1 MSPAY
6 ALLVPRGLEREA
18 LALMREAAAMD
29 GAAESDRTFVAG
41 LALRQPTTDMP
52 KCWDGRGR
60 AGAYSVLL
68 GGGCGGGGGGGSG
81 VGGGAQPPAVTQQG
95 GANRSALGGEHSHH
109 QHPPSPQAPA
119 PPSAALLACSCVD
132 AALAIVTSRE
142 GLDAKGAPDAAALVR
157 GAGIDSASV
166 AAAVR
171 TLARHR
177 RLPAAPSFRVATLR
191 GGRHAPSVT
200 MLSVSAAVADAL
212 VAAQEEGCAAA
223 EAAAVGGGSSSSSS
237 SSSSSNNN
245 SNSVLP
251 PPWTVDLERPDVLV
265 VVLLLQGSLLV
276 GLLLPPF
283 LPRRS
288 AVLPRCPR
296 AYLTDPAGRGFFSPS
311 RAACLV
317 RLLGLLPGEV
327 LLDPCGG
334 VGVLPIEAALAQPR
348 LGRAISLDN
357 DPLATRIAC
366 EHAAAATAGAGIDK
380 GGSGGCA
387 PLEVLLGD
395 ALSMPSFLAG
405 SVDVALSDLPFGNRH
420 AKLDVGALLAELWR
434 VLRPGGRGRALLV
447 VKAMDRAKLER
458 AARSHSAKKPWRC
471 EGATA
476 FASGGIDVV
485 AVLFVREGPPAT
497 PPRAAARAGGA
508 LTALGCRIARLEAG
522 ERAAAARLEAV
533 RAAVE
538 AAAAGRGGGAR
549 SLHY

>member
-1 MSPAY
+1 MSLADY
-6 ALLVPRGLEREA
+6 ALLVPRGLERES

-29 GAAESDRTFVAG
+29 GAAESERAFVAG
-41 LALRQPTTDMP
+41 LVLRQPTTDMP

-68 GGGCGGGGGGGSG
+68 GGG
-81 VGGGAQPPAVTQQG
+81 GGAQQPAVTQEG
-95 GANRSALGGEHSHH
+95 GCNQSALGGEHNHHH
-109 QHPPSPQAPA
+109 QPPLHSPSPAPA
-119 PPSAALLACSCVD
+119 PPSAALLACPCVD

-142 GLDAKGAPDAAALVR
+142 GLDAEGAPDAAALVR

-177 RLPAAPSFRVATLR
+177 RLPSAPSFRVATLR

-200 MLSVSAAVADAL
+200 MLSVSAAVADAF
-212 VAAQEEGCAAA
+212 VAAQKEGCAAA
-223 EAAAVGGGSSSSSS
+223 AVAAVVTAAAGGSSSSSS
-237 SSSSSNNN
+237 SSSSSN

-296 AYLTDPAGRGFFSPS
+296 AYLTDPAGRGYFSPS

-317 RLLGLLPGEV
+317 RRLGLLPGEV

-334 VGVLPIEAALAQPR
+334 VGVLPIEAALAQPQ

-357 DPLATRIAC
+357 DPLATRIAR
-366 EHAAAATAGAGIDK
+366 EHAAAAAAGAGIGIGI
-380 GGSGGCA
+380 GGGGGCA

-395 ALSMPSFLAG
+395 ALSMPSFAAG

-420 AKLDVGALLAELWR
+420 AKLDVGALMAELWR

-485 AVLFVREGPPAT
+485 AVLFVREGPPAA
-497 PPRAAARAGGA
+497 PPPCAAAVARAGGA

-522 ERAAAARLEAV
+522 EGAAAARLEV
-533 RAAVE
+533 VCAAVE
-538 AAAAGRGGGAR
+538 VAAGGRGEQR
-549 SLHY
+549 VLK